1 MQISIKRLAM
11 EGQLDGKEKEEL
23 ELVIIARLDDL
34 SKLKALNLDIEAQE
48 QYTIKKPNGEVRVRK
63 ADEEYELTTK
73 WWEPGVVGK
82 KEAES
87 ACSEDQFICFKKIC
101 DNGMIKDRYHY
112 PLYQFKGAWNKL
124 RPDAPYEGSLV
135 LEIDV
140 FKDLEGSERPY
151 VKIDL
156 EYPRGFPMDSEK
168 MLGLLPDVGFTEL
181 IHKQWNE
188 RTEEEARQVAMI
200 YNEHFTVKP

>member
-1 MQISIKRLAM
+1 
-11 EGQLDGKEKEEL
+11 
-23 ELVIIARLDDL
+23 
-34 SKLKALNLDIEAQE
+34 
-48 QYTIKKPNGEVRVRK
+48 
-63 ADEEYELTTK
+63 
-73 WWEPGVVGK
+73 
-82 KEAES
+82 
-87 ACSEDQFICFKKIC
+87 
-101 DNGMIKDRYHY
+101 MIKDRYHY
-112 PLYQFKGAWNKL
+112 PLYQFKGAWRAL